1 MNFFFWK
8 KTQKKP
14 IQMEPTTGYPLYAPA
29 NGLMKHI
36 SDAPDPVFSN
46 LLVGDGIYILPKE
59 NKIYAPADCNI
70 AFIFPSRHALGLRTA
85 NDVELLLHIGFDPK
99 KLRNFVF
106 RWYVEEDQEVKKGTL
121 LAEFDSK
128 NANQRSISPPI
139 SLLVTNLS
147 ETQRIIYKE
156 NRNVTLEDII
166 LEIQ

>member
-1 MNFFFWK
+1 
-8 KTQKKP
+8 
-14 IQMEPTTGYPLYAPA
+14 METTIGYPLYAPA
-29 NGLMKHI
+29 SGMMKHI
-36 SDAPDPVFSN
+36 SDDPVFSN
-46 LLVGDGIYILPKE
+46 LLVGDGIYILPEE
-59 NKIYAPADCNI
+59 NKIYAPTDCNI
-70 AFIFPSRHALGLRTA
+70 SFIFPSRHALGLRTA
-85 NDVELLLHIGFDPK
+85 NDMELLLHIGFDPK

-128 NANQRSISPPI
+128 NANQCFISPPI

-147 ETQRIIYKE
+147 ETQHIIYKE

>member
-1 MNFFFWK
+1 M
-8 KTQKKP
+8 
-14 IQMEPTTGYPLYAPA
+14 
-29 NGLMKHI
+29 
-36 SDAPDPVFSN
+36 
-46 LLVGDGIYILPKE
+46 
-59 NKIYAPADCNI
+59 
-70 AFIFPSRHALGLRTA
+70 
-85 NDVELLLHIGFDPK
+85 ELLLHIGFDPK